1 MKWPP
6 CCHGLNPNNALR
18 IFSLR
23 PLAAIYC
30 YHILMNVSS
39 SICFP
44 HPILPYL
51 TAVVGFLPMSCTH
64 STYVPDFP
72 TICTLLSSLLHSP
85 FTSPLNLFIN
95 AILLDTCGTFWREV
109 PRFHPYTTATGG
121 TTTRHDSGK
130 GQQGDRMHDNCD
142 RRHDDNKG
150 QQGNRRHDNQQRRDD
165 EGQGGATKKAEPA
178 VQR

>member
-1 MKWPP
+1 MEVASGPCTPAGLEPANSQKYKASIRAHLGMKWPP
-6 CCHGLNPNNALR
+6 CRHGLNPNNALR

-44 HPILPYL
+44 RPILPYL
-51 TAVVGFLPMSCTH
+51 TAVVGFLPKSCTH
-64 STYVPDFP
+64 STYIPDFP

-109 PRFHPYTTATGG
+109 PRFHPTL
-121 TTTRHDSGK
+121 SSI
-130 GQQGDRMHDNCD
+130 
-142 RRHDDNKG
+142 
-150 QQGNRRHDNQQRRDD
+150 
-165 EGQGGATKKAEPA
+165 
-178 VQR
+178 